1 MRNRAWKRKGL
12 YIFWNLMLYIRYIDL
27 GGCEE
32 NRSKVFMELFAELG
46 AAAPGREKENGAV
59 SDSDGFGL
67 GGQGTV

>member
-1 MRNRAWKRKGL
+1 
-12 YIFWNLMLYIRYIDL
+12 MLYIRYIDL